1 MAQPVLGGDEHAPPT
16 SFTTRRPP
24 VVFDDSIIIA
34 ATHPNLQGNP
44 VIDGSFLSD
53 FYAFNY
59 LLKGLGSEQ
68 TWLTAADPH
77 KLLAKREHYL
87 HGNPFQDRKIV
98 LDRDLLERGELTP
111 VTVIQSSEM
120 IDRFLQEVRT
130 GSKKAKSQA
139 APLLLLVFCHGGEHE
154 FFLNSGNGEKG
165 LTLTRLKEAIEPGC
179 RVTLV
184 STAYESGGWVVRDSS
199 DPSFQPMDM
208 TLLSA
213 SKEESNSWQR
223 SLSVGRYC
231 GSVFASSLI
240 DTLTSTASPLLQ
252 HVDGAATNNDTANK
266 EPSDL
271 QPRNPNQQQTLT
283 YNAFCQSIL
292 DTCRDKVHRLW
303 REQGFTF
310 SAQGDEW
317 EHSWTGR
324 SGIPLTHFEQR
335 WNALA
340 VYPYT
345 GSLKR
350 KLDMDPDP
358 SNPSFQ
364 YKGSTRTGGKELI
377 DELGEAIHQNRVV
390 DMARLFLQTC
400 PGDENRGWYHLTN
413 GVLENAARGLPDDE
427 ELVPWITADMIRF
440 RWEMSLLCD
449 HIVSF
454 FGLRAPNGLI
464 CLLWD
469 DRAWYYH
476 NESTPRSQLAMYDD
490 IRSYLLRRRFP
501 HSGGNSHG
509 PPFVRVVGYLAAALV
524 ETTQTFDECMAKADE
539 ILAFVKALKGNFH
552 EHVVQNGNV
561 VESGQKWFKTIGK

>member
-1 MAQPVLGGDEHAPPT
+1 MDNAISSIRQMGKFIKSQLFV
-16 SFTTRRPP
+16 TRTPP
-24 VVFDDSIIIA
+24 VVYDDSIIIA

-68 TWLTAADPH
+68 IWLTAADPRE
-77 KLLAKREHYL
+77 LLIKREHYL
-87 HGNPFQDRKIV
+87 HGSPFQDRKIV

-111 VTVIQSSEM
+111 VTVVQSSEM

-139 APLLLLVFCHGGEHE
+139 APLLLLVFCHGADDE
-154 FFLNSGNGEKG
+154 FFLDNGNNKKG
-165 LTLTRLKEAIEPGC
+165 LTLTTLKEAIEPGC

-184 STAYESGGWVVRDSS
+184 STACYSGGWVVRRPS

-208 TLLSA
+208 TLLS
-213 SKEESNSWQR
+213 SGLRKSNPWQQN
-223 SLSVGRYC
+223 LSVGRYC
-231 GSVFASSLI
+231 GSVFTHSII
-240 DTLTSTASPLLQ
+240 DTLTSTASPLLK
-252 HVDGAATNNDTANK
+252 H
-266 EPSDL
+266 
-271 QPRNPNQQQTLT
+271 QTLT

-292 DTCRDKVHRLW
+292 DTCRDK
-303 REQGFTF
+303 
-310 SAQGDEW
+310 

-324 SGIPLTHFEQR
+324 SGIPLKHFEQR
-335 WNALA
+335 WSALA
-340 VYPYT
+340 VCPYT

-350 KLDMDPDP
+350 KLDMDPNP

-364 YKGSTRTGGKELI
+364 YNESTRTGGKELI
-377 DELGEAIHQNRVV
+377 DELGEAIDQNRVV

-400 PGDENRGWYHLTN
+400 PGEENRGWYHLTN
-413 GVLENAARGLPDDE
+413 AVLENAARGLPDDE

-449 HIVSF
+449 HIVSL

-469 DRAWYYH
+469 DLAWYFH
-476 NESTPRSQLAMYDD
+476 NESIPRSQLAMYDD
-490 IRSYLLRRRFP
+490 TQTYLFHRRFP
-501 HSGGNSHG
+501 HSGGNSRG
-509 PPFVRVVGYLAAALV
+509 PPFGRAVEYLAAALV

-539 ILAFVKALKGNFH
+539 ILAFAKALEGNFQ
-552 EHVVQNGNV
+552 EHVIQNENV

>member
-1 MAQPVLGGDEHAPPT
+1 
-16 SFTTRRPP
+16 
-24 VVFDDSIIIA
+24 
-34 ATHPNLQGNP
+34 
-44 VIDGSFLSD
+44 
-53 FYAFNY
+53 
-59 LLKGLGSEQ
+59 
-68 TWLTAADPH
+68 
-77 KLLAKREHYL
+77 
-87 HGNPFQDRKIV
+87 
-98 LDRDLLERGELTP
+98 
-111 VTVIQSSEM
+111 M

-130 GSKKAKSQA
+130 GSKKANSQA
-139 APLLLLVFCHGGEHE
+139 APLLLLVFCHGGEHV
-154 FFLNSGNGEKG
+154 FFLDNGNDKKG
-165 LTLTRLKEAIEPGC
+165 LTLTRLEEAIEPGC

-184 STAYESGGWVVRDSS
+184 STAYESGGWVVRC
-199 DPSFQPMDM
+199 PKNASFQPMDM

-213 SKEESNSWQR
+213 SKKKSNSWQR

-240 DTLTSTASPLLQ
+240 DTLTSTASPLLK
-252 HVDGAATNNDTANK
+252 HVDDGPATTNDTANK

-271 QPRNPNQQQTLT
+271 QPKYPNQQQTLT

-303 REQGFTF
+303 REQKFTF

-335 WNALA
+335 WNVLA
-340 VYPYT
+340 VCPYT
-345 GSLKR
+345 GSIER
-350 KLDMDPDP
+350 KLEMDPGP
-358 SNPSFQ
+358 TNLSFQ
-364 YKGSTRTGGKELI
+364 YNGSTQTGGKELI
-377 DELGEAIHQNRVV
+377 DQLAEAIRQNRVV

-400 PGDENRGWYHLTN
+400 PGDENRGWYHITN
-413 GVLENAARGLPDDE
+413 GVLENASRGLPDDE

-449 HIVSF
+449 NIVSS

-469 DRAWYYH
+469 ELAWYYH
-476 NESTPRSQLAMYDD
+476 NESIPKSQLAMYDD
-490 IRSYLLRRRFP
+490 TRSHLFDPRFP
-501 HSGGNSHG
+501 YSGSSSQG
-509 PPFVRVVGYLAAALV
+509 PPFVRAVEYLAAALV

-539 ILAFVKALKGNFH
+539 ILAFAKAWKGNFQ
-552 EHVVQNGNV
+552 EHVVQNENV